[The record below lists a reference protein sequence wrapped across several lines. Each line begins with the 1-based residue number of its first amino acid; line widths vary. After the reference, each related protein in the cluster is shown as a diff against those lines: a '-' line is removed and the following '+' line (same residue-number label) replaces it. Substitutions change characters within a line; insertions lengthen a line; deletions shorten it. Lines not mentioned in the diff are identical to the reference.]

1 MGSYAR
7 RPARQVGDQ
16 QVISLDSYRCTV
28 CGYVYNPAV
37 GDSAH
42 GIKPKTAF
50 DDLPADWK
58 CPRCGVGKNRFV
70 KI

>member
-1 MGSYAR
+1 M
-7 RPARQVGDQ
+7 
-16 QVISLDSYRCTV
+16 ISLDSYRCTV
-28 CGYVYNPAV
+28 CGYIYNPAV

-50 DDLPADWK
+50 EDLPADWK
-58 CPRCGVGKNRFV
+58 CPRCGVGKSRFV